1 MVPAPPPRVRG
12 SLNGAR
18 AAGSEDSAAAFGAA
32 ASVTIGIGCW
42 AGAMNTHEP
51 PETEAALSLP
61 AVIDTTEAGAP
72 GSASEVDVRDSDA
85 GDDIA
90 SADGGRGTSP

>member
-1 MVPAPPPRVRG
+1 MI
-12 SLNGAR
+12 
-18 AAGSEDSAAAFGAA
+18 AAGGADSAAAVGAT
-32 ASVTIGIGCW
+32 ASITIGIGG
-42 AGAMNTHEP
+42 GAVKILHDPAEA
-51 PETEAALSLP
+51 EAALSLP
-61 AVIDTTEAGAP
+61 AAIDATEAGAP